1 MILGRKLS
9 PIALNR
15 FKILKTQT
23 LRTKDMMKGGMG
35 NMMKQAQQMQAN
47 MQKAQAELANIDVE
61 GVASNGLV
69 KVTMACN
76 NVVKRVTLDDSVMDD
91 KETLEDLLVIAL
103 KDATAKAEATSSA
116 RMANYMPAGMKM
128 PF

>member
-1 MILGRKLS
+1 
-9 PIALNR
+9 
-15 FKILKTQT
+15 
-23 LRTKDMMKGGMG
+23 MMKGGMG

-61 GVASNGLV
+61 GIASNGLV
-69 KVTMACN
+69 KVTMSCSN
-76 NVVKRVTLDDSVMDD
+76 QVKRVTLDDSVMDD

-116 RMANYMPAGMKM
+116 RMANYMPAGMKL

>member
-1 MILGRKLS
+1 
-9 PIALNR
+9 
-15 FKILKTQT
+15 
-23 LRTKDMMKGGMG
+23 MMKGGMA

-61 GVASNGLV
+61 GIASNGLV
-69 KVTMACN
+69 KVTMSCSN
-76 NVVKRVTLDDSVMDD
+76 QVKRVTLDDSVMDD